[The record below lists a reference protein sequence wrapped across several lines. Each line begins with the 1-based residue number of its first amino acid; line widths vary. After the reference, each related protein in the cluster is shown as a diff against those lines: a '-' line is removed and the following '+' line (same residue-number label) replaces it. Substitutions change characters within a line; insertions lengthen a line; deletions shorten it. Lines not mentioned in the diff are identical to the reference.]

1 MSSGGSR
8 SSGKS
13 RLANLKGSD
22 RQVAWATSIRQNA
35 IDAMTSFKKNAIE
48 TSKKENMSDAMIK
61 EGTARFDAIIK
72 TLKSETSAKN
82 FIDSFSRL
90 RGKNWQADANSI
102 MNTIYTAGR
111 SGKGNDLEKKLVAII
126 SKKI

>member
-22 RQVAWATSIRQNA
+22 RQVAWATSIRENA

-48 TSKKENMSDAMIK
+48 TSKKDNMSEAMIK
-61 EGTARFDAIIK
+61 EGTRRFDSIIK

-82 FIDSFSRL
+82 FIDSFSSV
-90 RGKNWQADANSI
+90 RGKDWQHDANSI
-102 MNTIYTAGR
+102 MATIFRAGR
-111 SGKGNDLEKKLVAII
+111 SGNGNDLEKKLVAII

>member
-22 RQVAWATSIRQNA
+22 RQVAWATSIRENA

-48 TSKKENMSDAMIK
+48 TSKKANMSEAMIK

-72 TLKSETSAKN
+72 TLKSETSAGN

-102 MNTIYTAGR
+102 MATIYAAGR
-111 SGKGNDLEKKLVAII
+111 SGKGNELEKKLVAII
-126 SKKI
+126 NKKK

>member
-90 RGKNWQADANSI
+90 RGKNWQSDANSI
-102 MNTIYTAGR
+102 MNTIYAAGR